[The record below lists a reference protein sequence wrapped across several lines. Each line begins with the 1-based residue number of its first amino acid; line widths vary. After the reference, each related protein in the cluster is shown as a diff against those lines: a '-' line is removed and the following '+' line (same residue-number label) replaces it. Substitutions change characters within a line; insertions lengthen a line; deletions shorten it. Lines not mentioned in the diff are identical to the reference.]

1 MERID
6 GSTWR
11 TDNGDEVR
19 AQGLR
24 VTVEFGERTK
34 AELLCKVK
42 AVREENDRLRD
53 FIELLLSCPRD
64 SDECKECRRLNDLCA
79 VELEAGKL
87 GIEVPHECE

>member
-6 GSTWR
+6 RDTWR

-34 AELLCKVK
+34 AE
-42 AVREENDRLRD
+42 
-53 FIELLLSCPRD
+53 I
-64 SDECKECRRLNDLCA
+64 LCA
-79 VELEAGKL
+79 VEAVKAENALLRELCEDMYRECAESMGYDHPLIRDL
-87 GIEVPHECE
+87 GIEASV